1 MMSYSI
7 CYPFQNMELDLVID
21 VHAHSSLHGVFTYGN
36 AYDDV
41 YR

>member
-1 MMSYSI
+1 
-7 CYPFQNMELDLVID
+7 MELDMVID
-21 VHAHSSLHGVFTYGN
+21 LHAHSSLMGSFIHGN